1 MGKVKSRG
9 KTCKRCN
16 VRYGRWARL
25 RRLTEADLSEM
36 PTELKGLFTKGDLLC
51 KKCFGS
57 QNTTLPHPTLKGKMS
72 NKKEDSSSVSDND
85 LDSPPEKKVKLDI
98 PSAQTSSVMCV
109 VCQKSRRRNSS
120 VKLTKLSPKQ
130 RVNIFIKT
138 GFIVKEGA
146 RVCVTHVS
154 GDALKDGCYSKI
166 TSVSDSAELE
176 NSEMAQI
183 LNELREI
190 ANKKSHALDFDNDNA
205 MTDEDYIR
213 LTGITKFQFHIVHDS
228 LSSLR
233 STSSRSTRTALALLL
248 VKLRTGLS
256 LAVLSTLFGVKKGTC
271 SKAIHSARVS
281 LMANFVPQYLGL
293 SHIERHT
300 VNKDHTTEFA
310 RVLFAESKE
319 DVTIAVADGTY
330 IYIEKSGDY
339 SFQRRSY
346 SVHKGRPLVKPM
358 MLVAT
363 DGYILTV
370 LGPYLA
376 DGKNSDA
383 KITEHMLKSNSEDIR
398 NWFCEGDVLI
408 VDRGFRDVT
417 ELLNECGIKTEMP
430 HFLQKS
436 EKQHTTE
443 EANES
448 RLVTKVR
455 WVVESANGRIKQW
468 RALSHVLPNS
478 QVPFAGDYV
487 RIVCSLCNA
496 FRPPLVTSLES
507 DAVMAK
513 RMMTLAKSPNRL
525 QQKVTD
531 NKWDKRRTI
540 WKTMDASE
548 MPDFPQLNENEL
560 RDLTMGV
567 YQIRQAKSY
576 TKEHQTKEG
585 KYEIL
590 VNKEQDGILKAQI
603 RSRHTSSK
611 TYNLW
616 IEHNANLNPITG
628 WFCTCKSGARVVGC
642 CAHIASVL
650 WYLGFERHQPAS
662 KYSKANDK
670 YMSSLSDAAAEVWDC
685 ISHSSDESDIE

>member
-1 MGKVKSRG
+1 M
-9 KTCKRCN
+9 
-16 VRYGRWARL
+16 
-25 RRLTEADLSEM
+25 
-36 PTELKGLFTKGDLLC
+36 
-51 KKCFGS
+51 
-57 QNTTLPHPTLKGKMS
+57 
-72 NKKEDSSSVSDND
+72 
-85 LDSPPEKKVKLDI
+85 
-98 PSAQTSSVMCV
+98 
-109 VCQKSRRRNSS
+109 
-120 VKLTKLSPKQ
+120 
-130 RVNIFIKT
+130 
-138 GFIVKEGA
+138 
-146 RVCVTHVS
+146 
-154 GDALKDGCYSKI
+154 
-166 TSVSDSAELE
+166 
-176 NSEMAQI
+176 
-183 LNELREI
+183 
-190 ANKKSHALDFDNDNA
+190 
-205 MTDEDYIR
+205 
-213 LTGITKFQFHIVHDS
+213 
-228 LSSLR
+228 
-233 STSSRSTRTALALLL
+233 LL

-256 LAVLSTLFGVKKGTC
+256 LAVLATLFGVKKSTC
-271 SKAIHSARVS
+271 SKAIHLARVS
-281 LMANFVPQYLGL
+281 LMSNFVPKYLGL
-293 SHIERHT
+293 PHIDR
-300 VNKDHTTEFA
+300 NKVIEDHTTDFA
-310 RVLFAESKE
+310 RVLFADSQR
-319 DVTIAVADGTY
+319 DVAIAVADGTY
-330 IYIEKSGDY
+330 VYIEKSGDY

-346 SVHKGRPLVKPM
+346 SVHKGRPLLKPM

-398 NWFCEGDVLI
+398 NWFNEGDVLI

-417 ELLNECGIKTEMP
+417 DFLNDCGINTEMP
-430 HFLQKS
+430 HFLKKA
-436 EKQHTTE
+436 EKQHSTE

-468 RALSHVLPNS
+468 KALSNVLPNS
-478 QVPFAGDYV
+478 QIPFAGDYV

-513 RMMTLAKSPNRL
+513 RMMDLAKSPNKL

-531 NKWDKRRTI
+531 NKWDKKRTI
-540 WKTMDASE
+540 WKSMDASE
-548 MPDFPQLNENEL
+548 MPDFPELNEEEL

-576 TKEHQTKEG
+576 TKEHQTDDG

-590 VNKEQDGILKAQI
+590 VNKEQEGVLKSQI

-616 IEHNANLNPITG
+616 IEYSTGLSPITG

-650 WYLGFERHQPAS
+650 WFLGFERHQPAKQRS
-662 KYSKANDK
+662 KIHNK
-670 YMSSLSDAAAEVWDC
+670 YMDFLSDAAAEVWDTNTD
-685 ISHSSDESDIE
+685 SSDGSDSE